1 MTISDESDELLQLF
15 NDEQSL
21 QSTFQYSPTTD
32 TARELYATVGALC
45 SELGIAVTKV
55 YESFQQYH
63 IDYFLKTDGR
73 YAGISFL
80 INKAGYVTYAKPF
93 SDLGEDD
100 HKLVSLTQKLRQ

>member
-1 MTISDESDELLQLF
+1 MTISEKGDELLHFF

-21 QSTFQYSPTTD
+21 QSTFQYLPSTD

-45 SELGIAVTKV
+45 SELNITVTKV
-55 YESFQQYH
+55 YESLQQFH

-73 YAGISFL
+73 YAGISFF

-93 SDLGEDD
+93 SDLGADD
-100 HKLVSLTQKLRQ
+100 HKLISLTQKLRQ